1 MKRNQ
6 SGFTLIEI
14 AIVLVIIGLLLGGVM
29 KGQELINSAKVKN
42 LATDFRNVPV
52 YVYGYQDKYHAIPGD
67 DRDVGTHLT
76 TPAFAPLPGAPAA
89 TLGNGVINGTWNAG
103 FNPAGS
109 TAESHVFWQHVRAAG
124 LAPGPTTD
132 PTNTNLHPTNAMGG
146 PIGITNSSTGVG
158 GENPIINP
166 TPLTGS
172 FIVCSDNIPGK
183 FALQLDIALDDGN
196 PQTGALRVTDAGTAT
211 GGTAKTLL
219 ELQNAPDTPFLVCQ
233 GY

>member
-67 DRDVGTHLT
+67 DGNAQGHL
-76 TPAFAPLPGAPAA
+76 GASAA
-89 TLGNGVINGTWNAG
+89 QAASAVAGNGVIQGAWNAG
-103 FNPAGS
+103 AGM
-109 TAESHVFWQHVRAAG
+109 TESNIFWQHVRMAG

-132 PTNTNLHPTNAMGG
+132 PALSDLSPTNAMGG
-146 PIGITNSSTGVG
+146 HIGITNSSATDV
-158 GENPIINP
+158 PIP
-166 TPLTGS
+166 GMTGS
-172 FIVCSDNIPGK
+172 FIVCSDNVPGK
-183 FALQLDIALDDGN
+183 FALQLDIALDDGVST
-196 PQTGALRVTDAGTAT
+196 TGALRVLNKTTNATAT
-211 GGTAKTLL
+211 NA
-219 ELQNAPDTPFLVCQ
+219 ELQAAPDTPFLVCQ

>member
-67 DRDVGTHLT
+67 DANAASHVTGA
-76 TPAFAPLPGAPAA
+76 TPATGGF
-89 TLGNGVINGTWNAG
+89 TGNGVINGVWNAPLG
-103 FNPAGS
+103 AVEANA
-109 TAESHVFWQHVRAAG
+109 FWQQVRLAG

-132 PTNTNLHPTNAMGG
+132 PTSTDLHPTNAMGG
-146 PIGITNSSTGVG
+146 RIGVTNSITIAGTAG
-158 GENPIINP
+158 AADNPITLP

-196 PQTGALRVTDAGTAT
+196 PLTGALRVTAAGTAT
-211 GGTAKTLL
+211 GGTAVDMATL
-219 ELQNAPDTPFLVCQ
+219 QANPDTPYLVCQ